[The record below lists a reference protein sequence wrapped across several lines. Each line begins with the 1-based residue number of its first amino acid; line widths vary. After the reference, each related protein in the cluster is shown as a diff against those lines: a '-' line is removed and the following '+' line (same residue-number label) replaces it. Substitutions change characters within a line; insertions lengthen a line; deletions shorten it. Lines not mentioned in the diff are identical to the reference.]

1 MWFTKLI
8 ITFFFSIDQL
18 VYDFISTIYDL
29 LIQISRTTILSQSE
43 INGFYQKVY
52 MLLAIFML
60 FKVGFSLITY
70 VVNPDDFTDK
80 SKGIGKIVQNVII
93 SLCMLVLVPYAFSM
107 AYELQSIILEDN
119 ILATIILSDT
129 TEKNEQNYI
138 NTAGDTMAFTVMSA
152 FIQPNTSLTQLN
164 NCVTIYDENGE
175 PNPSCFGYKIDA
187 NGTVTPANNKSQ
199 DMRYYVDNGENL
211 TETMIIN
218 HVLGLKN
225 KNFSLAYRLN
235 LLKATAD
242 LEDGDEVF
250 VFEYK
255 YIFSTVVGI
264 VVVFLLIGFC
274 LDVALRSIKLAF
286 LQMIAPIPIISYID
300 PKSGKDG
307 IFKKWYK
314 MCFSTFLSLFIR
326 LASLYFGIYIISEVN
341 GMTDIINGSQ
351 VTNAFV
357 QIFIIIG
364 VLMFVKQL
372 PKILEGLGIKV
383 DGGGK
388 FTLNPLKKMENEA
401 IGGKRITGAIGGA
414 AIGALGNK
422 GNPFKTVGGAF
433 RGAFGNQGL
442 SGAAKHQANVNKQL
456 RQAKLDGST
465 FGGRLNAR
473 WQNATGAKG
482 FNNVEK
488 DRKKIEA
495 LKELSTA
502 GAAIEDRA
510 VDKIKNGEAGD
521 LSKRYLSMQAQ
532 AQRLQEQYFKNGTAY
547 YAQKDSLG
555 NTIAEYNGTEAVAQ
569 AQMDTSNY
577 LNNEGKYKYIDDV
590 IDGSRD
596 DKAMTEQLEN
606 YKARAADAKEKVE
619 LNGKSIHAKVG
630 EIKGRTS
637 KMDRD
642 TRNKSAASQAD
653 QKYVEASK
661 IKKS

>member
-1 MWFTKLI
+1 MWFLKLI
-8 ITFFFSIDQL
+8 ITFFFAIDQL

-43 INGFYQKVY
+43 INGFYQKIY

-80 SKGIGKIVQNVII
+80 SKGIGKFGQNVII

-119 ILATIILSDT
+119 ILATIILSDPT
-129 TEKNEQNYI
+129 SKNDENYI
-138 NTAGDTMAFTVMSA
+138 NTAGDTMAFTIMSA
-152 FIQPNTSLTQLN
+152 FIQPNTSLIQLN
-164 NCVTIYDENGE
+164 DCLTIYDESGE
-175 PNPSCFGYKIDA
+175 PNPSCFGYKIDES
-187 NGTVTPANNKSQ
+187 GTVTPVNNKLQ
-199 DMRYYVDNGENL
+199 NMRYYVDNGENL

-225 KNFSLAYRLN
+225 KNFGLAYRLN
-235 LLKATAD
+235 LLKATANM
-242 LEDGDEVF
+242 EDGDEVF

-255 YIFSTVVGI
+255 YIFSTVVG
-264 VVVFLLIGFC
+264 VVVVILLLGFC

-286 LQMIAPIPIISYID
+286 LQMIAPIPIISFID

-326 LASLYFGIYIISEVN
+326 LASLYFGIYIISKVS

-351 VTNAFV
+351 VTNPLV
-357 QIFIIIG
+357 KIFIIIG

-372 PKILEGLGIKV
+372 PKMLEGLGLKI

-388 FTLNPLKKMENEA
+388 FTLNPIKKMENEA
-401 IGGKRITGAIGGA
+401 FGGKALTGAAAGF

-422 GNPFKTVGGAF
+422 GNPFEASRGAF
-433 RGAFGNQGL
+433 RGFFGGQGL

-465 FGGRLNAR
+465 FGGRMNAR

-488 DRKKIEA
+488 DRKEIET
-495 LKELSTA
+495 LKELSSA

-510 VDKIKNGEAGD
+510 IEKIKNGEAD
-521 LSKRYLSMQAQ
+521 ELSNQYLAKQAE
-532 AQRLQEQYFKNGTAY
+532 AQRLQEQFSKTGVAY
-547 YAQKDSLG
+547 YESKDSKG
-555 NTIAEYNGTEAVAQ
+555 NIIQFQGAEAVARS
-569 AQMDTSNY
+569 QMDTNDY
-577 LNNEGKYKYIDDV
+577 LNNTAKYQYIDEV
-590 IDGSRD
+590 IRGDRHD
-596 DKAMTEQLEN
+596 NAMKEQVKN
-606 YKARAADAKEKVE
+606 YKARAADAKEDIK
-619 LNGKSIHAKVG
+619 LDGKSIHNKVG

-637 KMDRD
+637 AMDRE
-642 TRNKSAASQAD
+642 TRNRANSNQAD
-653 QKYVEASK
+653 QKYVEASR
-661 IKKS
+661 IKK